1 MHITTTLLTTAS
13 ALLILPT
20 LTAAAG
26 NAVVTNNCNTPIYLW
41 SVGGS
46 VGPRQTI
53 APGASYTEAL
63 HYDPASGGVAL
74 KITKTPDGLY
84 DGSPQLN
91 YAYTLDGAKTWYDL
105 SNVFGNAFAGSVLSV
120 KPSDTSCPKICW
132 PNGVNPGGSQVK
144 TCQAGSNEVLTVC
157 AAAC

>member
-1 MHITTTLLTTAS
+1 MHITTATATS
-13 ALLILPT
+13 ALVLLPT
-20 LTAAAG
+20 LAAAAG

-53 APGASYTEAL
+53 QPGASYTEAL
-63 HYDPASGGVAL
+63 HYDPASGGVSL

-105 SNVFGNAFAGSVLSV
+105 SSVFGDAFAGSVLSV
-120 KPSDTSCPKICW
+120 KPSDTACPKICW

-144 TCQAGSNEVLTVC
+144 TCQAGSTETLTVC
-157 AAAC
+157 AAGC